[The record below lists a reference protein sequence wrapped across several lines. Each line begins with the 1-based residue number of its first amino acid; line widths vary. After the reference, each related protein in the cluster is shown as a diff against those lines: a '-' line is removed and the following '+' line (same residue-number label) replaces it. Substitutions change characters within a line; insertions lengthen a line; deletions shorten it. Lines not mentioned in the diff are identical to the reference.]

1 MIPGNTAPSVSAG
14 LARAYFD
21 FAAASGAGAAELAAR
36 AQIDPAAWA
45 DPDVRVPMA
54 CYQRLVRAGK
64 ALTGKP
70 GLPIWCAEAT
80 DLAEFS
86 VVGLLANAATTMGEA
101 LEQLNRYGLLAV
113 EIDVGPGPRF
123 VYESHGGALWL
134 VDRRDDPD
142 GFYEL
147 TESTFTRMICHPRRF
162 LPKPFVHEAFV
173 THPEPAH
180 RAVYEAV
187 WRCPVTFGAPRNALR
202 TDLSLRDVPLRPA
215 PAYAFGA
222 LSTHAERL
230 IADLRSARTTR
241 GRVEQ
246 LLMPILHTG
255 EVSMEA
261 VAGALGQSRQ
271 TLYRNLRT
279 EGVTFAQ
286 VLDDLRRRLALDY
299 LETKRVS
306 VNETAFLVGFSDRS
320 AFSRAFK
327 RWTGKGP
334 AKRG

>member
-1 MIPGNTAPSVSAG
+1 MTPRNTANSVSAG

-21 FAAASGAGAAELAAR
+21 FAAASGVDAAQLAAQ
-36 AQIDPAAWA
+36 AQIDPATWS
-45 DPDVRVPMA
+45 DPDVRVRMA

-64 ALTGKP
+64 VLSGKS
-70 GLPIWCAEAT
+70 GLPILFAEAI

-86 VVGLLANAATTMGEA
+86 VVGLLANASTTMGEA
-101 LEQLNRYGLLAV
+101 LNQLNRYGQLVV

-123 VYESHGGALWL
+123 VYETHGGAVWL
-134 VDRRDDPD
+134 VDTRSDPG

-147 TESTFTRMICHPRRF
+147 TESTFTRIICHPRRF
-162 LPKPFVHEAFV
+162 LPQPFVYEAFV

-180 RAVYEAV
+180 RADYEAV
-187 WRCPVTFGAPRNALR
+187 WRCPVTFDAPRNALR
-202 TDLSLRDVPLRPA
+202 MDLSLRDVPLRPN

-222 LSTHAERL
+222 LSEHAERL
-230 IADLRSARTTR
+230 ISELRTAKTAR

-246 LLMPILHTG
+246 YLMPILHTG
-255 EVSMEA
+255 EASMDE
-261 VAGALGQSRQ
+261 VASALGQSRQ
-271 TLYRNLRT
+271 TLYRNLRA

-299 LETKRVS
+299 LESKRVS

-334 AKRG
+334 AQRD